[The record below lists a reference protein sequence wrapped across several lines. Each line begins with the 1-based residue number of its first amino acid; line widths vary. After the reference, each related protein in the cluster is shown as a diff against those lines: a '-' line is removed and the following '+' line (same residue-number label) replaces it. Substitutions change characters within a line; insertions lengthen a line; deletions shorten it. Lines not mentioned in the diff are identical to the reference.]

1 MRGGEEYW
9 KLKWL
14 ARQVNKHASLDIFK
28 NTRERDYTEAR
39 GVFNFIARQVFLYP
53 YASIAR
59 FYKINGKSSDHSTII
74 HSVKNF
80 ENYIR
85 FSPSMR
91 IIYEAIDVEKVG
103 KESKKSTAMYML
115 NQLTDENAAVAHE
128 YVKAIYDDQQRMEQ
142 VGEQVVHSNMDNDN

>member
-14 ARQVNKHASLDIFK
+14 ARQVNKHSNLDIFK
-28 NTRERDYTEAR
+28 NSRQRDYTEAR
-39 GVFNFIARQVFLYP
+39 SVFNFIARQVFLYP
-53 YASIAR
+53 YLSIAR

-91 IIYEAIDVEKVG
+91 IIYEAIDTNAVG
-103 KESKKSTAMYML
+103 KDSKKTKAIYML
-115 NQLTDENAAVAHE
+115 NKMSDDSAGVAYE
-128 YVKAIYDDQQRMEQ
+128 YVKAIYDDEQRLEQ
-142 VGEQVVHSNMDNDN
+142 MGEQVVQDNMV